1 MEFVTTLKV
10 FPAVCLTVLPVVTE
24 SAVLVKLSK
33 LAQLIVATFVEM
45 VLAKQENLLVL
56 ALMIVLVN
64 EPALETVVVTVVEA
78 LVEPVQLAKPVVPTD
93 FALLLQTV
101 PTRFVD
107 LMELEALAEP
117 VLAQH
122 NVLTSN
128 VSVHPIVTEETVVV
142 TDVEA
147 LVEPVNLTKPVVP
160 TEFALLLQTV
170 PTSNVDLMEL
180 EVLAEP
186 VKVDKLVMLTDVALL
201 FQTVPTSNVDLME
214 LEALVE
220 PVKVD
225 RPVMLADV
233 AFLLETV
240 PTRLVDLMELEALAE
255 PVLAQNNVSTSNVSV
270 LANVGQEPVAL
281 TNVVTHVEP
290 AHLARSALEET
301 VLLTN
306 QVQT

>member
-1 MEFVTTLKV
+1 
-10 FPAVCLTVLPVVTE
+10 
-24 SAVLVKLSK
+24 
-33 LAQLIVATFVEM
+33 
-45 VLAKQENLLVL
+45 
-56 ALMIVLVN
+56 
-64 EPALETVVVTVVEA
+64 
-78 LVEPVQLAKPVVPTD
+78 
-93 FALLLQTV
+93 
-101 PTRFVD
+101 
-107 LMELEALAEP
+107 
-117 VLAQH
+117 
-122 NVLTSN
+122 
-128 VSVHPIVTEETVVV
+128 
-142 TDVEA
+142 
-147 LVEPVNLTKPVVP
+147 
-160 TEFALLLQTV
+160 
-170 PTSNVDLMEL
+170 
-180 EVLAEP
+180 
-186 VKVDKLVMLTDVALL
+186 MLTDVALL

-290 AHLARSALEET
+290 AQLARSALEET